1 MNPIYAFQ
9 KAIVLACLAISCLA
23 SASFISPRH
32 SLAQEEPPLLEL
44 PLITP
49 EQPEAPPVAAP
60 TWKPYKPEIDCLI
73 LEGSWQ
79 QSEKVDDATKQTN
92 QLFKFDAGTGRK
104 LMIAQPITPS
114 FIIPELKASVT
125 IKSMRRGVQ
134 LHARIVLPH
143 NPLPDGEPMSV
154 VLNGPVSKLQ
164 GRKETL
170 SFTGT
175 RSLHQLLE
183 DQLWLLRS
191 QHQREVTLRDAYVDQ
206 IWLNIYTGKGD
217 SKIEVGEAAL
227 TGIVEATQIANQQ
240 SFADNTASHISS
252 QASTVENVLPASS
265 APAEPLVS
273 RDGTVLLVN
282 KKPFFPRIIQ
292 HNGEPFDYLKAI
304 GFNTVELKATATSTQ
319 LAEASRL
326 GMWLIAAPPASVGV
340 QPIGFEYDSVL
351 AWSVGRDL
359 EGKHAS
365 RMRQRIR
372 EIRETDSRQGRP
384 IFGHSVSHWSLV
396 AQQLDIHSIGI
407 EPIGS
412 SQMLSNYSEWLSV
425 RSRAIGDSKPI
436 CADIQTEMNEAVLN
450 QTSAIFG
457 QSPPTPV
464 EFQQMKSLAAEA
476 IASGARCL
484 RFRSRSRL
492 DGDDP
497 ESRLRAETVQY
508 TNRWLTQ
515 VEPFVA
521 GGIVHGKL
529 PTTRAGGGE
538 VEITALATDKARLL
552 LVQRP
557 THHEQFWA
565 GDCPALPITVTD
577 TDTIHTQRVYQLT
590 DTELKPLATQRSAEG
605 TQIRIE
611 DAPFMTTLIMTQD
624 GNLVKRINQGFGGNG
639 TQSTFDLHLSITQQ
653 WLAIAQLLNKQMQ
666 RLSRSTES
674 GTINDAVNSLQQAR
688 QAKSKQVFS
697 EAETSLN
704 RADERL
710 AFFRRDLQSKALGTF
725 QSKTSSVLTMHAA
738 LVPLHWILAGQ
749 APQSTSSINH
759 LAGGDFESLDHMMK
773 SGWANQRI
781 DDQRLRTHVELSPD
795 AAKAGKSGLKLSTR
809 SSLPLIETVPL
820 WVSSPPVRVKA
831 RQLVRIHGWVNIPQV
846 IRGSEQ
852 GFRIVDS
859 LGGETLAETMVSTE
873 GWKEFTLYRNT
884 AKDTQLTIDLQLTG
898 IGQVMVDEVTVQI
911 IDLPAPKRSASRN

>member
-365 RMRQRIR
+365 RIRQRIR

-781 DDQRLRTHVELSPD
+781 DDQRLRTHVELSLD